1 MGNADSAC
9 EDKVPYG
16 DEEEGLFVTT
26 LACKDPDA
34 PVSRMFGGSYQRSF
48 SRGFYGSNRRH
59 SSSHGS
65 SYGRGRYSS
74 GGYRGSSSHHRS
86 SYQPRRRYSSHRPSY
101 GSSHH
106 GSAMAVIGIMV
117 PAMAVPIIMDPAL
130 AVVRPKI
137 V

>member
-65 SYGRGRYSS
+65 SY
-74 GGYRGSSSHHRS
+74 HHQS

-106 GSAMAVIGIMV
+106 GSSHGSN
-117 PAMAVPIIMDPAL
+117 
-130 AVVRPKI
+130 RHHGSSHGSSNHHGSSFS
-137 V
+137 